1 MRKHMQRYLAMI
13 LTFAMVFTMFPSTLA
28 RAEEGTAADFGQSRE
43 ALAPALHYDMSH
55 ADGKLTDVSGNGLDG
70 ALKSITDA
78 DFTEENG
85 NAILNF
91 DGSAKY
97 VEIPAGVLKDGSTE
111 AFTIEATYTD
121 TVKSTA
127 WLFTLGT
134 TVAEWPNVKNYLFV
148 APFVADGVYNDKML
162 AAIKD
167 GSTEMRYPSSK
178 VLGGDNT
185 GGENIVTLVFDN
197 GNVTYYL
204 NGEASEVTESGF
216 KIQDILS
223 ANSTESCIGYIGK
236 SLYAPDANFKGTVS
250 DFKIYRQ
257 ALTAEQVADIHADVA
272 HQQFI
277 KSVER
282 KLLAAMLN
290 GNASTEEVTSDL
302 SFPSSI
308 DGVAL
313 AWKSSDTSV
322 VDGTGKI
329 AYTGEGIAD
338 VTVTVTGTYNNEQ
351 IINQSYAL
359 KVTNADALEKAAFQ
373 ALSIPNADDI
383 RGNITLPVAGS
394 NGSVIEWTSSN
405 ASVIRP
411 TADGDKPAGVV
422 SRPAADTPVTLT
434 ATLKQA
440 AGEVKRTFQVTV
452 KAKAEVGA
460 MTDYVFAYFVGNG
473 ANEEQIFLATSRD
486 GLDWEE
492 LNNGNSVLH
501 SELGTKGLRD
511 PFIIRSPE
519 GDKFYMI
526 ATDLCIAADGNWT
539 TAQTAGSQAIMVW
552 ESEDLIHWT
561 EQRMV
566 TVSAGIE
573 AGCTWAPE
581 IFYDENTGEY
591 MVFWASKV
599 KSDNYSKQRLY
610 YCKTR
615 DFYTFTAP
623 QVWIDEA
630 SHSAI
635 DSTVVRDTD
644 GTYYRFTKNESKTF
658 VYQETSDSLLG
669 TWKGV
674 GWTDPANKKSIAGGV
689 EGPCCFKFNDDDIE
703 NAGGA
708 TWCLLLDA
716 FGSGGYYPMGTTD
729 LSSGD
734 FTRINNANLPARPRH
749 GTVMNITADE
759 YNALMEAYNA
769 KALIEEKIPNA
780 TVPGYELPEKVQVTV
795 NGSQIEV
802 SIAWDNVPSDAFA
815 NPGNVTVAGTIVA
828 PGQSFDAM
836 QIYKTITV
844 MDISPNWIYYIDCG
858 IGSFNAEKS
867 TSTRFDLAKSVL
879 PGLRNE
885 VPDKYYSQ
893 GSWGIVNPNDE
904 NDGIKNSSE
913 DSIYGTG
920 WYAKEYKE
928 CEYIIPLEAGNYKA
942 TGYFAEWWSQTR
954 PMYFY
959 IKYTTDS
966 GEEKVLNGKTFTI
979 QGSDRVEQTLDFA
992 IEGVAD
998 TTEVHFMVRNATSA
1012 QTKPDPVIAGL
1023 AIEKDEPRVEVESI
1037 TLNKNALALKV
1048 GESDTLTASVAPA
1061 NATDKTVAW
1070 SSDNTEV
1077 ATVDN
1082 NGKVTAVKAGSATIT
1097 AAAGGK
1103 SVTCAVTVTQPV
1115 VAVEVESVTLSKDS
1129 LSLTVGKSSTLTA
1142 AVLPSNASN
1151 KALTWKSSNE
1161 KVATVVNGKVT
1172 AKAQGSA
1179 NIIAQAANGKY
1190 GLCKVTVKAASIA
1203 VKKVKLNSTK
1213 ITLGVRESF
1222 TLKATVSPSNAT
1234 NKKVTWKSS
1243 KEKVVKV
1250 KNGKITALKAGS
1262 ATITATSG
1270 GKKATCKVTVKKAP
1284 TSIRLNKSS
1293 KTLKKGKTFQ
1303 IKVTM
1308 KPKSSA
1314 SYHITYKSNNT
1325 KVAKVSSKGKITAVK
1340 KGKATITVKA
1350 FNKKSA
1356 KIKITVK

>member
-13 LTFAMVFTMFPSTLA
+13 LTFAMVFTMFPSSLA
-28 RAEEGTAADFGQSRE
+28 KAEGGAAADFGQSRE

-55 ADGKLTDVSGNGLDG
+55 ADGKLTDISGNGLDG

-78 DFTEENG
+78 DFTEEDG
-85 NAILNF
+85 DAILKF

-134 TVAEWPNVKNYLFV
+134 TVAEWPNVTNYLFV
-148 APFVADGVYNDKML
+148 APYVADGAYNNKML
-162 AAIKD
+162 AAIKN
-167 GSTEMRYPSSK
+167 GSTEMRYPDSK

-185 GGENIVTLVFDN
+185 GGKNIVTLVFDN

-204 NGEASEVTESGF
+204 NGAASDVTESGF
-216 KIQDILS
+216 KIQDILA

-236 SLYAPDANFKGTVS
+236 SLYSPDANFEGTVS
-250 DFKIYRQ
+250 DFKIYKQ

-277 KSVER
+277 KSVES
-282 KLLAAMLN
+282 KLIAAMLN
-290 GNASTEEVTSDL
+290 GNPSMEEVTSDL
-302 SFPSSI
+302 SFPADI
-308 DGVAL
+308 DGVKL
-313 AWKSSDTSV
+313 EWKSSDTSV
-322 VDGTGKI
+322 VDAAGKV
-329 AYTGEGIAD
+329 AYVGEGAAD
-338 VTVTVTGTYNNEQ
+338 VTITVTGTYNNEQ
-351 IINQSYAL
+351 IINKSYAL
-359 KVTNADALEKAAFQ
+359 KVSNPEALEKEAFQ
-373 ALSIPNADDI
+373 AMAIPNADDI
-383 RGNITLPVAGS
+383 RGNITLPAEGS
-394 NGSVIEWTSSN
+394 NGSVIEWSSSN

-411 TADGDKPAGVV
+411 TADGNKPAGVV
-422 SRPAADTPVTLT
+422 NRQAADTPVTLT
-434 ATLKQA
+434 ATLKQE
-440 AGEVKRTFQVTV
+440 AGNVTKTFQVTV
-452 KAKAEVGA
+452 KAKAEVGT

-473 ANEEQIFLATSRD
+473 TNEERIFLATSRN

-511 PFIIRSPE
+511 PFILRSPE

-561 EQRMV
+561 DQRMV

-623 QVWIDEA
+623 QVWIDE

-644 GTYYRFTKNESKTF
+644 GTYYRFTKNESRTF

-729 LSSGD
+729 LASGN
-734 FTRINNANLPARPRH
+734 FTRISNANLPARPRH

-759 YNALMEAYNA
+759 YNAVMAAYNA
-769 KALIEEKIPNA
+769 KALIEKEIPNA
-780 TVPGYELPEKVQVTV
+780 TVAGYKLPEKVQITL
-795 NGSQIEV
+795 NGSPVEV
-802 SIAWDNVPSDAFA
+802 SIAWDNVPDDAFA

-836 QIYKTITV
+836 PIYKTITV

-858 IGSFNAEKS
+858 IGSFNAQNS
-867 TSTRFDLAKSVL
+867 TSTRFDLAKGAI

-885 VPDKYYSQ
+885 VPDQYYSQ

-904 NDGIKNSSE
+904 NDGLRNSSE
-913 DSIYGTG
+913 DSIYSTG
-920 WYAKEYKE
+920 WYAKAFKE

-942 TGYFAEWWSQTR
+942 TGYFAEWWSVTR

-966 GEEKVLNGKTFTI
+966 GEEKVLDGKTFTI
-979 QGSDRVEQTLDFA
+979 GGSDRVEQTLDFA
-992 IEGVAD
+992 VEGVAD

-1012 QTKPDPVIAGL
+1012 QTQPDPVIAGL
-1023 AIEKDEPRVEVESI
+1023 AIEKEVPRVDVESV
-1037 TLNKNALALKV
+1037 TLSKASLSLKV
-1048 GESDTLTASVAPA
+1048 GESDTLTAEVAPE
-1061 NATDKTVAW
+1061 NATDRTVTW

-1077 ATVDN
+1077 ATVDS
-1082 NGKVTAVKAGSATIT
+1082 NGKVMAAKAGTAIIT
-1097 AAAGGK
+1097 ATADGK
-1103 SVTCAVTVTQPV
+1103 SAACTVTVTQPV
-1115 VAVEVESVTLSKDS
+1115 VQIDVERVTLDRAS
-1129 LSLTVGKSSTLTA
+1129 LSLTVGKSETLKAT
-1142 AVLPSNASN
+1142 VSPSNASN
-1151 KALTWKSSNE
+1151 KAVAWSSSNE
-1161 KVATVVNGKVT
+1161 KAATVVNGKVT
-1172 AKAQGSA
+1172 AKAKGSA
-1179 NIIAQAANGKY
+1179 VITARAANGKY
-1190 GLCKVTVKAASIA
+1190 ATCKVTVKAATVA
-1203 VKKVKLNSTK
+1203 VKSVKLNKAK

-1234 NKKVTWKSS
+1234 SKKVTWKSS
-1243 KEKVVKV
+1243 KEKTVKV
-1250 KNGKITALKAGS
+1250 KNGKITALRTGS
-1262 ATITATSG
+1262 ATITATAG

-1284 TSIRLNKSS
+1284 TSIKLNQSS
-1293 KTLKKGKTFQ
+1293 KTLKRGKTFQ

-1314 SYHITYKSNNT
+1314 SYQITYKSSNT

-1356 KIKITVK
+1356 KIKVTVK